1 LTEVNG
7 YKEAEMRNVVSFVLG
22 GAVLAVLSGSAFAA
36 GDAEKGKAV
45 FKKCAMC
52 HQIGPDAK
60 PLIGPPLTGVI
71 GRKAASVAD
80 FTYSPGLKKLA
91 DSGLIWTDANLDKY
105 LTDPKAM
112 VPGSPMALALPD
124 AAARADVIA
133 YLKTFSQ

>member
-1 LTEVNG
+1 
-7 YKEAEMRNVVSFVLG
+7 MRRVMSFAVG

-36 GDAEKGKAV
+36 GDAEKGKQV
-45 FKKCAMC
+45 FKKCGMC

-60 PLIGPPLTGVI
+60 SLVGPPLTGVV
-71 GRKAASVAD
+71 GRKAASVPD

-91 DSGLIWTDANLDKY
+91 DSGLTWTDANLDKY

-124 AAARADVIA
+124 AADRADVIV
-133 YLKTFSQ
+133 YLKTQ

>member
-1 LTEVNG
+1 
-7 YKEAEMRNVVSFVLG
+7 MRRVMPFAAGS
-22 GAVLAVLSGSAFAA
+22 AVLAVLSGSAFAA
-36 GDAEKGKAV
+36 GDAEKGKQV
-45 FKKCAMC
+45 FKKCGMC

-60 PLIGPPLTGVI
+60 SLVGPPLTGVV
-71 GRKAASVAD
+71 GRKAASVPD

-91 DSGLIWTDANLDKY
+91 DSGLTWTDANLDKY

-124 AAARADVIA
+124 TADRADVIA

>member
-1 LTEVNG
+1 
-7 YKEAEMRNVVSFVLG
+7 MRRVMSFAVG
-22 GAVLAVLSGSAFAA
+22 GAVLAVLSGSALAA
-36 GDAEKGKAV
+36 GDAEKGKQV
-45 FKKCAMC
+45 FKKCGMC

-60 PLIGPPLTGVI
+60 SLVGPPLTGVV
-71 GRKAASVAD
+71 GRKAASVPD

-91 DSGLIWTDANLDKY
+91 DSGLTWTDANLDKY

-124 AAARADVIA
+124 AADRADVIA

>member
-1 LTEVNG
+1 
-7 YKEAEMRNVVSFVLG
+7 MRRVMPFAAGS
-22 GAVLAVLSGSAFAA
+22 AVLAVLSGSAFAA
-36 GDAEKGKAV
+36 GDAEKGKQV
-45 FKKCAMC
+45 FKKCGMC

-60 PLIGPPLTGVI
+60 SLVGPPLTGVV
-71 GRKAASVAD
+71 GRKAASVPD

-91 DSGLIWTDANLDKY
+91 DSGLTWTDANLDKY

-124 AAARADVIA
+124 AADRADVIA

>member
-1 LTEVNG
+1 
-7 YKEAEMRNVVSFVLG
+7 MSFAVG

-36 GDAEKGKAV
+36 GDAEKGKQV
-45 FKKCAMC
+45 FKKCGMC

-60 PLIGPPLTGVI
+60 SLVGPPLTGVV
-71 GRKAASVAD
+71 GRKAASVPD

-91 DSGLIWTDANLDKY
+91 DSGLTWTDANLDKY

-124 AAARADVIA
+124 AADRADVIV
-133 YLKTFSQ
+133 YLKTQ

>member
-1 LTEVNG
+1 
-7 YKEAEMRNVVSFVLG
+7 MRRVMSFAVG

-36 GDAEKGKAV
+36 GDAEKGKQV
-45 FKKCAMC
+45 FKKCGMC

-60 PLIGPPLTGVI
+60 SLVGPPLTGVV
-71 GRKAASVAD
+71 GRKAASVPD

-91 DSGLIWTDANLDKY
+91 DSGLTWTDANLDKY

-124 AAARADVIA
+124 TADRADVIA

>member
-1 LTEVNG
+1 
-7 YKEAEMRNVVSFVLG
+7 MRRVMSFAVG
-22 GAVLAVLSGSAFAA
+22 GVVLAVLSGSAFAA
-36 GDAEKGKAV
+36 GDAEKGKQV
-45 FKKCAMC
+45 FKKCGMC

-60 PLIGPPLTGVI
+60 SLVGPPLTGVV
-71 GRKAASVAD
+71 GRKAASVPD

-91 DSGLIWTDANLDKY
+91 DSGLTWTDANLDKY

-124 AAARADVIA
+124 AADRADVIA

>member
-1 LTEVNG
+1 
-7 YKEAEMRNVVSFVLG
+7 MRRVMSFAVG

-36 GDAEKGKAV
+36 GDAEKGKQV
-45 FKKCAMC
+45 FKKCGMC

-60 PLIGPPLTGVI
+60 SLVGPPLTSVV
-71 GRKAASVAD
+71 GRKAASVPD

-91 DSGLIWTDANLDKY
+91 DSGLTWTDANLDKY

-124 AAARADVIA
+124 TADRADVIA

>member
-1 LTEVNG
+1 
-7 YKEAEMRNVVSFVLG
+7 MRRVMSFAVG

-36 GDAEKGKAV
+36 GDAEKGKQV
-45 FKKCAMC
+45 VKKCGMC

-60 PLIGPPLTGVI
+60 SLVGPPLTGVV
-71 GRKAASVAD
+71 GRKAASVPD

-91 DSGLIWTDANLDKY
+91 DSGLTWTDANLDKY

-124 AAARADVIA
+124 AADRADVIA

>member
-1 LTEVNG
+1 
-7 YKEAEMRNVVSFVLG
+7 MRRVMSFAVG

-36 GDAEKGKAV
+36 GDAEKGKQV
-45 FKKCAMC
+45 FKKCGMC

-60 PLIGPPLTGVI
+60 SLVGPPLTGVV
-71 GRKAASVAD
+71 GRKAASVPD

-91 DSGLIWTDANLDKY
+91 DSGLTWTDANLDKY

-112 VPGSPMALALPD
+112 VPDSPMALALPD
-124 AAARADVIA
+124 AADRADVIA

>member
-1 LTEVNG
+1 MGLVGTG
-7 YKEAEMRNVVSFVLG
+7 RTEMRRVMSFAVG

-36 GDAEKGKAV
+36 GDAEKGKQV
-45 FKKCAMC
+45 FKKCGMC

-60 PLIGPPLTGVI
+60 SLVGPPLTGVV
-71 GRKAASVAD
+71 GRKAAGVPD

-91 DSGLIWTDANLDKY
+91 DSGLTWTDANLDKY

-124 AAARADVIA
+124 AADRADVIA
-133 YLKTFSQ
+133 YLKMFS

>member
-1 LTEVNG
+1 
-7 YKEAEMRNVVSFVLG
+7 MRRVMSFAVG

-36 GDAEKGKAV
+36 GDAEKGKQV
-45 FKKCAMC
+45 FKKCGMC

-60 PLIGPPLTGVI
+60 SLVGPPLTGVV
-71 GRKAASVAD
+71 GRKAASVPD
-80 FTYSPGLKKLA
+80 FTYSPGLKTLA

-124 AAARADVIA
+124 AADRADVIG
-133 YLKTFSQ
+133 YLKTSSQ